1 MTMVDHGECCMFKG
15 HHYNIG
21 HKIPIPEKCAWL
33 ECRFNIKF
41 NPSSNIINKYLFSM
55 SSIEDMGNMAS
66 LDLISE
72 YNGCNCCLVANDTMI
87 EDGLRYMI
95 CEQDNVMCFLI

>member
-1 MTMVDHGECCMFKG
+1 
-15 HHYNIG
+15 
-21 HKIPIPEKCAWL
+21 
-33 ECRFNIKF
+33 
-41 NPSSNIINKYLFSM
+41 M

-72 YNGCNCCLVANDTMI
+72 YTGCNCCLVANDTMI

-95 CEQDNVMCFLI
+95 CEQENVICVSLFRYINSEGFEVLCYKGTLINLSFGEKEQQESNLKVN